1 MKIPT
6 GGIVRERENVEL
18 VRFQYRQSQS
28 GWEKMR
34 QCVYLLLYQTLPVL
48 KTIHLKGARFSG
60 DIFAGGIEMR
70 SERTRKLTTLAMLSA
85 IAYIIMVL
93 IKIPV
98 FPAVEFLKYE
108 PKDVIIAI
116 GGFLYG
122 PLSAMAM
129 SAVVALVEMVTVST
143 TGIYGA
149 IMNFLSS
156 CTFACTA
163 AFIYKKWRKLPGAAA
178 GLAGGI
184 IITVP
189 VMLLWDYLIVPIYMG
204 APREVVATML
214 VPYFLPFNLLKY
226 GLSAAITMLLYK
238 PIRIALSKSRMLPVP
253 SVVGVKT
260 AKINIGAVLISA
272 LIIVTCVLLIL
283 SWQGVI

>member
-1 MKIPT
+1 
-6 GGIVRERENVEL
+6 
-18 VRFQYRQSQS
+18 
-28 GWEKMR
+28 
-34 QCVYLLLYQTLPVL
+34 
-48 KTIHLKGARFSG
+48 
-60 DIFAGGIEMR
+60 MR
-70 SERTRKLTTLAMLSA
+70 SERIRKFVTLAVLSA
-85 IAYIIMVL
+85 MAWVVMVL

-98 FPAVEFLKYE
+98 FPAVPFLNYE

-122 PLSAMAM
+122 PLSATAM
-129 SAVVALVEMVTVST
+129 SVVVALVEMVTVST

-149 IMNFLSS
+149 IMNILSS

-163 AFIYKKWRKLPGAAA
+163 ALIYKKWRKLPGAAT

-189 VMLLWDYLIVPIYMG
+189 IMLLWNYLIVPIYMG
-204 APREVVATML
+204 APREYVATML

-238 PIRIALSKSRMLPVP
+238 PVRLALSKSNLLPAAK
-253 SVVGVKT
+253 VKGT
-260 AKINIGAVLISA
+260 NTTKLNIGVIIISA
-272 LIIVTCVLLIL
+272 FIIITCALLIL

>member
-1 MKIPT
+1 
-6 GGIVRERENVEL
+6 
-18 VRFQYRQSQS
+18 
-28 GWEKMR
+28 
-34 QCVYLLLYQTLPVL
+34 
-48 KTIHLKGARFSG
+48 
-60 DIFAGGIEMR
+60 MR
-70 SERTRKLTTLAMLSA
+70 SERTRKLATLAILSA
-85 IAYIIMVL
+85 LAYIVMVL

-98 FPAVEFLKYE
+98 FPAVPFLNYE

-122 PLSAMAM
+122 PLSALAI
-129 SAVVALVEMVTVST
+129 SVVVSLVEMVTVST

-149 IMNFLSS
+149 IMNILSS

-163 AFIYKKWRKLPGAAA
+163 AIIYKKWRTLPGAAT

-184 IITVP
+184 VITVP
-189 VMLLWDYLIVPIYMG
+189 VMLLWNYLIVPIYMG
-204 APREVVATML
+204 APREYVATLL

-238 PIRIALSKSRMLPVP
+238 PIRIALNKSHMLPV
-253 SVVGVKT
+253 SSTQGAKT
-260 AKINIGAVLISA
+260 AKLNIGAVLISA

-283 SWQGVI
+283 TWQGLI

>member
-1 MKIPT
+1 
-6 GGIVRERENVEL
+6 
-18 VRFQYRQSQS
+18 
-28 GWEKMR
+28 
-34 QCVYLLLYQTLPVL
+34 
-48 KTIHLKGARFSG
+48 
-60 DIFAGGIEMR
+60 MR
-70 SERTRKLTTLAMLSA
+70 SEKTRKLVTLAILSA
-85 IAYIIMVL
+85 LAFIVMVL

-98 FPAVEFLKYE
+98 FPAVPFLNYE

-122 PLSAMAM
+122 PLSALAM
-129 SAVVALVEMVTVST
+129 SVVVSLVEMVTVST

-149 IMNFLSS
+149 IMNILSS

-163 AFIYKKWRKLPGAAA
+163 AIIYKKWRTLPGAAS

-189 VMLLWDYLIVPIYMG
+189 VMLLWNYLIVPIYMG
-204 APREVVATML
+204 APREYVATL
-214 VPYFLPFNLLKY
+214 LFPYFLPFNLLKY
-226 GLSAAITMLLYK
+226 GLSAAITMLVYK

-253 SVVGVKT
+253 SAKGVKT
-260 AKINIGAVLISA
+260 AKLNIGAVLISA
-272 LIIVTCVLLIL
+272 LIIVTCALLIL